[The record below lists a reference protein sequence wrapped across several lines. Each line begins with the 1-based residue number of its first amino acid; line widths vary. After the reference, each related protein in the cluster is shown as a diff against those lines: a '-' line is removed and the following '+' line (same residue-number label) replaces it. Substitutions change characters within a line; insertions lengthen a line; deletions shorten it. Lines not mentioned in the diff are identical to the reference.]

1 MPEFI
6 LLFTTSTAAV
16 LSLGFFLG
24 LKHAT
29 EADHL
34 AAVSTIVSERKSL
47 LSSAIV
53 GGFWGLGHTIS
64 LFIAGVLVLLLDF
77 RISENTE
84 RMLEFGVGIMLLF
97 LGLNVLRKII
107 NGGKLHFHTHRHGKD
122 AHVHPH
128 VHEKGHEDEPHTHH
142 GFSFNPR
149 ALLVGMIHGMAG
161 SAALMLLVIPT
172 ISSNWAGLL
181 YIAIFGIGSI
191 GGMILMSLLV
201 GLPFHLTT
209 SRLNRY
215 NYILQSIAGL
225 FSIGIGLYII
235 YEKGVLEGLFV

>member
-1 MPEFI
+1 MPEF

-77 RISENTE
+77 KISEKTE

-97 LGLNVLRKII
+97 LGLNVLRKLFK
-107 NGGKLHFHTHRHGKD
+107 GGTLHFHTHAHGEH

-149 ALLVGMIHGMAG
+149 ALLVGMVHGMAG

-172 ISSNWAGLL
+172 INSNWMGLL
-181 YIAIFGIGSI
+181 YIAIFGVGSI

-201 GLPFHLTT
+201 GLPFHLTD
-209 SRLNRY
+209 SRLNRF
-215 NYILQSIAGL
+215 NYILQSVAGL

-235 YEKGVLEGLFV
+235 YDKGVLEGLFI